1 MLVFII
7 STFVLGWKL
16 YNINK
21 TLEPVVCLRQ
31 DPEYM
36 SEELNMIKNTS
47 IEIRVNEK
55 NADEF
60 EASQSSI
67 DPKSI
72 E

>member
-1 MLVFII
+1 
-7 STFVLGWKL
+7 
-16 YNINK
+16 
-21 TLEPVVCLRQ
+21 
-31 DPEYM
+31 
-36 SEELNMIKNTS
+36 MIKNTS